1 MNQSLTVLYAFRNR
15 DVQRVRLSL
24 DSLQQQNN
32 SDFKVIFIDYGSEQE
47 LAMAIQTVVES
58 YSFAAYYYISA
69 RTLLWCKSKALNY
82 GIKKVKT
89 AYVFVADVDL
99 IFSPNTIAY
108 FKKIIHPDKINLFK
122 LGYLDK
128 QNSLQLTKPYQFKE
142 LKPKHY
148 GTING
153 MILVSK
159 KALEKV
165 QGYDTFFHFYGAED
179 VDLYNRLANAGY
191 DIINNKETYFFHN
204 WHVIYNAYN
213 DKKMSAN
220 PHLYNIK
227 RINQQHYFNNIN
239 NKLVIP
245 YRQPCFGSVV
255 TEEEQRFI
263 ENPMLTIEL
272 KNIHAQID
280 HFFNEQIRT
289 YKNIV
294 LCVIVKEEVCHK
306 SVKHFLKKILKKQS
320 EPYLSMKE
328 VNDTIL
334 KKILYEYRDT
344 NYAYKIADDLRTIT
358 FTIRL

>member
-1 MNQSLTVLYAFRNR
+1 
-15 DVQRVRLSL
+15 
-24 DSLQQQNN
+24 
-32 SDFKVIFIDYGSEQE
+32 
-47 LAMAIQTVVES
+47 
-58 YSFAAYYYISA
+58 
-69 RTLLWCKSKALNY
+69 
-82 GIKKVKT
+82 
-89 AYVFVADVDL
+89 
-99 IFSPNTIAY
+99 
-108 FKKIIHPDKINLFK
+108 
-122 LGYLDK
+122 
-128 QNSLQLTKPYQFKE
+128 
-142 LKPKHY
+142 
-148 GTING
+148 

-191 DIINNKETYFFHN
+191 EIINNKETYFYHN
-204 WHVIYNAYN
+204 WHVIYNSYN
-213 DKKMSAN
+213 DRKMSVS

-245 YRQPCFGSVV
+245 NRQPSFGSVV

-272 KNIHAQID
+272 KNIHAQIY

-294 LCVIVKEEVCHK
+294 LCVTVKEEMYHK
-306 SVKHFLKKILKKQS
+306 SAKHFLKKILKRQTQ
-320 EPYLSMKE
+320 PYISMKI
-328 VNDTIL
+328 VNDIIL

-358 FTIRL
+358 FTLANFSR